1 MKIDR
6 PRRRK
11 ARIEMIPLIDVIF
24 LLLVTFILFSMTMT
38 VHKGL
43 RLDLPGA
50 ASATVEREAVLV
62 VSISAAG
69 DIFLEGEPL
78 ERTDLANRAAGLHRR
93 FPDRRV
99 MISGDRKAS
108 YETVLFVMDAL
119 RSAGISNVTLET
131 GEERGRENP

>member
-1 MKIDR
+1 
-6 PRRRK
+6 
-11 ARIEMIPLIDVIF
+11 MIPLIDVIF

-78 ERTDLANRAAGLHRR
+78 ERADLADRAAGLHRS
-93 FPDRRV
+93 FPDRQV
-99 MISGDRKAS
+99 MVSGDGQAS

-119 RSAGISNVTLET
+119 RSAGIAGVTLET
-131 GEERGRENP
+131 EKEREQENP